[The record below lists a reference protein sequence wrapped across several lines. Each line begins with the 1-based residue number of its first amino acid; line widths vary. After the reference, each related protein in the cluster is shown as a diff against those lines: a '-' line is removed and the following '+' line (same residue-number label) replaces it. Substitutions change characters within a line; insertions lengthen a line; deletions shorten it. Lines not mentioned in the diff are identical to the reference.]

1 MGVSGSKP
9 HEIKTQWFPDF
20 EEKLPSLEGRTVM
33 ITGTMTGTWLIAA
46 CACIKKGAKNVL
58 LLNRPSERDTKAEND
73 LKAFIVDGKTN
84 VETIPCDLQDFSSVR
99 AAGDKIKADH
109 EAIDH
114 VLCNNTGVM
123 DLVLNSY
130 YCIHGIITT

>member
-114 VLCNNTGVM
+114 VLYNNTGVM